1 MYEINVT
8 FFFRS
13 CFYDLFFVLFFIT
26 ETEKSK
32 MNVSESRQEPVWTLW
47 RSHSDP
53 CGVTETPEESLSSV
67 KRWHSQISPPAP
79 CFTFFSLLFF
89 FFLLSFLFSLTH
101 WFIHTTCC
109 TMAALLS
116 KWDRLNGDLYFQD
129 YICIQLQMIWRK
141 RGQWQ
146 WRRRRRVVSIL
157 FLCLYE

>member
-1 MYEINVT
+1 MKLTLLSFSGRVFTTSFLFCFLSLKQKRAKWMYQKV
-8 FFFRS
+8 
-13 CFYDLFFVLFFIT
+13 D
-26 ETEKSK
+26 KSRCEP
-32 MNVSESRQEPVWTLW
+32 SEESQRPLW
-47 RSHSDP
+47 SNGD
-53 CGVTETPEESLSSV
+53 PEESLSSV

-79 CFTFFSLLFF
+79 CFTFFSLLF

-141 RGQWQ
+141 RGQRRWR
-146 WRRRRRVVSIL
+146 RRRRRVVSIL

>member
-1 MYEINVT
+1 MKLTLLSFSGRVFTTSFLFCFLSRKQKRAKWMYQKVDKSRCEPSEESQRPLWSNGDPWGVTVICEKVT
-8 FFFRS
+8 FS
-13 CFYDLFFVLFFIT
+13 
-26 ETEKSK
+26 
-32 MNVSESRQEPVWTLW
+32 N
-47 RSHSDP
+47 
-53 CGVTETPEESLSSV
+53 LSSNSV
-67 KRWHSQISPPAP
+67 FYVFLPPV
-79 CFTFFSLLFF
+79 FF

-141 RGQWQ
+141 RGQRW